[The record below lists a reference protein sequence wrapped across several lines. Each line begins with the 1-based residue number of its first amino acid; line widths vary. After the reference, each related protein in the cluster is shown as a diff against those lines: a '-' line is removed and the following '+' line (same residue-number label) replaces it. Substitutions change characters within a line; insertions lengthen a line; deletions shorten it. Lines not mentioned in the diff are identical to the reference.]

1 MAGREKY
8 ADMTK
13 AEKKVAAHL
22 NNWDFDWFYEHPLFV
37 YDEKKRPR
45 VWTPDFFLP
54 ALNIYIEVC
63 GSEDFDYSYREEIYK
78 ENEIP
83 IVFLPVYEENGV
95 WQKHLLKKMFAI
107 EEKRH
112 SNAMGK
118 LKRLMDY

>member
-8 ADMTK
+8 ADMSK
-13 AEKKVAAHL
+13 AERKVAAHL
-22 NNWDFDWFYEHPLFV
+22 NNWGFDWFYEHPLFV

-63 GSEDFDYSYREEIYK
+63 GSENFDYSYREEIYK
-78 ENEIP
+78 NNEIP
-83 IVFLPVYEENGV
+83 VVFLPVYKENGF
-95 WQKHLLKKMFAI
+95 WQKHLLKTMFTI

-118 LKRLMDY
+118 LRKLMDY